1 VAQRRR
7 KARPAGPDRM
17 RRGYARSEE
26 RNEALRA
33 ALVPLGPDERPP
45 ALRVAIG
52 VALALALANLVAFIL
67 GADVPGSGS
76 RTGGLLFVAV
86 MLVAAW
92 GMWQRR
98 YWAVL
103 GFAALLALIT
113 VAFSL
118 LLLIASNV
126 LAVVVCLAFAIAAGW
141 LFWKLIRVM
150 GRMQAPRRMG
160 SERVS

>member
-7 KARPAGPDRM
+7 KARPAGPDGM

-52 VALALALANLVAFIL
+52 VALALALANLVAFLL

>member
-1 VAQRRR
+1 MAQRRR

-52 VALALALANLVAFIL
+52 VALALALANLVAFLL

-160 SERVS
+160 PERVS

>member
-160 SERVS
+160 PERVS